1 MPKNT
6 ITILIIED
14 NFPLRELIRS
24 SLVEAR
30 YFTAEAGT
38 GKEGL
43 AKIASERPQLIL
55 LDLGLPDNEGTELV
69 RKVRR
74 RSTSPI
80 LVVSARDSESE
91 KVAAL
96 DAGADDYITK
106 PFGMS
111 ELLARVRVALR
122 HGLDIPASKSA
133 IEHEGLRM
141 DFVTHQ
147 VWKNGRE
154 VHLSPIE
161 FKLLGVLMQNAGK
174 MLPHQKLLNEVWGP
188 SDTDQT
194 HYLRVYMR
202 QLRGKLEADPSRPR
216 ILLTEPGVGYRLYSR

>member
-14 NFPLRELIRS
+14 NLPLRELIRS

-80 LVVSARDSESE
+80 LVVSARDSESA